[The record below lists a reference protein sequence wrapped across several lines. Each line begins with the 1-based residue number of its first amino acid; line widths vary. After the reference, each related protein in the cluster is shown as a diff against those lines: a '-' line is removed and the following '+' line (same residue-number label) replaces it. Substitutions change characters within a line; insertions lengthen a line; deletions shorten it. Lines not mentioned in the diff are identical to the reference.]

1 MPIEI
6 TGAAG
11 SSTEVPAGIQ
21 VPFKIKKATFQP
33 DGKHGPAV
41 ELDKVITDARYY
53 GTPLKYW
60 ARIQQPRLD
69 MVRRLRAD
77 GMSDKLIKEAL
88 KERGFTCKKID
99 EEDKMVVGRGGNLFK
114 ILVAGTG
121 SPQAADQLLAECDS
135 FDELAE
141 RMVGCEFIGTTKK
154 SADGKYVQ
162 LDGREE
168 IFPVASK
175 PAAVSGNGDGKDPR
189 ATESDVD
196 FDEIPFE

>member
-41 ELDKVITDARYY
+41 ELDKVVTDPRYY

-77 GMSDKLIKEAL
+77 GLGDKVIKDAL
-88 KERGFTCKKID
+88 KERGFDYKNID
-99 EEDKMVVGRGGNLFK
+99 EPDKMVVGRGGNLFK

-141 RMVGCEFIGTTKK
+141 RMVDFEFVGTTKK
-154 SADGKYVQ
+154 SKDGKYVQ

-168 IFPVASK
+168 IFAVTK
-175 PAAVSGNGDGKDPR
+175 EPATVPANGDID
-189 ATESDVD
+189 TTDSDEE
-196 FDEIPFE
+196 FDEIPF